1 MTIWNPKID
10 LGSERPYLAIVGALA
25 ADIESG
31 SLEEGQRLPTHRELA
46 DALDLAVGTVTR
58 AYKEAEHRGLVRGEV
73 GRGTF
78 VGKAPGNVFSVLPA
92 ESSRSGV
99 IDLSLNYPIYSE
111 EPDLAAALA
120 RLGRRSDVAQLLR
133 YQPHAGMPRHRA
145 AGAAWAERF
154 GIRVDPNSVIVCNGA
169 QHALTVA
176 LSTLTQPGDVVLTEA
191 LTYPGMKAVANL
203 LHLRLQGL
211 AMDAE
216 GLLPDA
222 FAAACR
228 QRHAKVLYCMPTLH
242 NPMSGV
248 LSESRRRE
256 IAAIAVAHDVAV
268 VEDDVHRSLVPDPPP
283 AIASMIPEQSYFI
296 AGFSKSVAGGLRI
309 GYLTAPPHM
318 IDRLCQNVWATCWV
332 VAPLTAEIASMWIE
346 DGTADE
352 TLERKRTE
360 AAARQEFAREVLG
373 ECTFR
378 AHPNGFHIWLEL
390 PPTWTSAE
398 FAMEAR
404 RRGVAVTPAEA
415 FAVGGEVPRAV
426 RVCLGGTD
434 DRERLR
440 TGLEKVVSTLH
451 CCCGVGPTIV

>member
-1 MTIWNPKID
+1 MTIWNPKIE

-78 VGKAPGNVFSVLPA
+78 VGQAPGNVFSVLPA
-92 ESSRSGV
+92 DSSRSDV

-120 RLGRRSDVAQLLR
+120 RLSKRPEVAQLLR

-154 GIRVDPNSVIVCNGA
+154 GIRVDPDSVIVCNGA

-203 LHLRLQGL
+203 LHLRLQGI

-248 LSESRRRE
+248 LS
-256 IAAIAVAHDVAV
+256 
-268 VEDDVHRSLVPDPPP
+268 
-283 AIASMIPEQSYFI
+283 
-296 AGFSKSVAGGLRI
+296 
-309 GYLTAPPHM
+309 
-318 IDRLCQNVWATCWV
+318 
-332 VAPLTAEIASMWIE
+332 
-346 DGTADE
+346 
-352 TLERKRTE
+352 
-360 AAARQEFAREVLG
+360 
-373 ECTFR
+373 
-378 AHPNGFHIWLEL
+378 
-390 PPTWTSAE
+390 
-398 FAMEAR
+398 
-404 RRGVAVTPAEA
+404 
-415 FAVGGEVPRAV
+415 
-426 RVCLGGTD
+426 
-434 DRERLR
+434 
-440 TGLEKVVSTLH
+440 
-451 CCCGVGPTIV
+451 